1 VNSERRGFTVELRNK
16 LAKKIIIFDGA
27 MGTVLQQ
34 RGLKAG
40 DVPEKM
46 NIEESREIIDIH
58 KSYINAGAEIITTNT
73 FGANELKLTDIDYS
87 VEEIINAAVENAK
100 TAVSESNKDT
110 KIALDM
116 GPLGELLEPMG
127 SLSFDEAYE
136 LYKEQVLQ
144 GVKSGADLILIETI
158 ADLYEAK
165 AAVLAAKEN
174 SDLPVFCTLTFEE
187 NGRTF
192 TGGSIKSM
200 ISVLEGLGVDVL
212 GLNCSLGPEKLEP
225 LVEEILEYA
234 ETPVMLQA
242 NAGLPVVEDEKTV
255 FKITPEEYFEPI
267 ARLYKKGLAVIGGC
281 CGTNEEFI
289 KLISKSLKD
298 KKVVER
304 EIKKKSIVCSPSQWV
319 DIDKI
324 NVVGERINPT
334 GKAAFKEALR
344 SSDIDYLLK
353 IAVEEVEAGADIL
366 DVNLGLPDIDERK
379 MMIKSIK
386 ELQAILDIPLQIDS
400 SDPEV
405 IESALRYYNGTAIVN
420 SVNGEKE
427 VLEKVLP
434 AVKKYGASVIGL
446 TLDEKGIPKT
456 ADERFKIAERI
467 VKKAAEYGIASD
479 KIIIDCLTLTA
490 SAQQEGVLETLKA
503 LKMVKEK
510 LGVKTT
516 LGVSNVSFGLPA
528 RKILNR
534 NFLTMALYQG
544 LNMPIID
551 PNDRDMMANIKAYKV
566 LSNIDKG
573 AENFIEFMSEAKA
586 DPEERESKKEQGK
599 EDDLDLQS
607 IIVKGIKK
615 EAAQLTKK
623 LLEEN
628 DALDIVNKY
637 LIPALDI
644 VGERYEKGKIFLP
657 QLVQSAETVKE
668 AFTVLKEEMAIS
680 GGRDISKGKIVMA
693 TVKGDVHDIGK
704 NIVKTVLENYGYEII
719 DLGRNVAVE
728 EVVNAVKNNDIELLG
743 LSALMTTTVKNME
756 KTIKR
761 VKEEKADCK
770 IMVGGAVLTSD
781 YADMIN
787 ADYYARDAKEAVE
800 IAKGIFNRES
810 QN

>member
-1 VNSERRGFTVELRNK
+1 VELRNRI
-16 LAKKIIIFDGA
+16 AKKMIIFDGA

-46 NIEESREIIDIH
+46 NIEKSREIIDIH
-58 KSYINAGAEIITTNT
+58 KSYLNAGAEILTTNT
-73 FGANELKLTDIDYS
+73 FGANSLKLVDIEYS
-87 VEEIINAAVENAK
+87 VNEIIRAAVENAK
-100 TAVSESNKDT
+100 TAVSESDKDAQ
-110 KIALDM
+110 IALDM

-174 SDLPVFCTLTFEE
+174 SSLPVFCTLTFEE

-225 LVEEILEYA
+225 LVEEILKYA

-255 FKITPEEYFEPI
+255 FKITPEEYFKPI
-267 ARLYKKGLAVIGGC
+267 ARLYKKGLAVVGGC

-289 KLISKSLKD
+289 KLISKSLKN

-304 EIKKKSIVCSPSQWV
+304 EIKKESLVCSPSQWV
-319 DIDKI
+319 NLDKI

-344 SSDIDYLLK
+344 SSDIDYILK
-353 IAVEEVEAGADIL
+353 VAVEEVEAEADIL
-366 DVNLGLPDIDERK
+366 DVNLGLPEIDEKK
-379 MMIKSIK
+379 MMVKVIK

-400 SDPEV
+400 SEPEV
-405 IESALRYYNGTAIVN
+405 IEAALRYYNGTAVVN
-420 SVNGEKE
+420 SVNGEE
-427 VLEKVLP
+427 AVMEKVLP

-446 TLDEKGIPKT
+446 TMDEKGIPKT
-456 ADERFKIAERI
+456 AEGRFEIAERI
-467 VKKAAEYGIASD
+467 VKKAEQYGISNQ

-528 RKILNR
+528 RKVLNR

-551 PNDRDMMANIKAYKV
+551 PNDRDMMANIKAFEV

-573 AENFIEFMSEAKA
+573 AEEFIEFMSESEA
-586 DPEERESKKEQGK
+586 DKKNNNRQAEEGNGS
-599 EDDLDLQS
+599 DLDLKS
-607 IIVKGIKK
+607 IIIKGIKK
-615 EAAQLTKK
+615 EAAQLTKE
-623 LLEEN
+623 LLKEN

-644 VGERYEKGKIFLP
+644 VGERYEKGEIFLP

-668 AFTVLKEEMAIS
+668 AFTVLKEEMAVT

-719 DLGRNVAVE
+719 DLGRNAAIKDVAA
-728 EVVNAVKNNDIELLG
+728 AVKNHDIELLG

-756 KTIKR
+756 KTIKK
-761 VKEEKADCK
+761 VKEENPECK

-800 IAKGIFNRES
+800 IAREVFKEENQS
-810 QN
+810 